1 MSREYDMSI
10 VDERLDS
17 KQNTPTNVHH
27 LKGARIGGPFGV
39 GSNSHTV
46 EIPLF
51 VGPDSG
57 VACDFIE

>member
-1 MSREYDMSI
+1 MSI